1 MSEREYDYLPPG
13 RGYASKHTTPFATK
27 SLPQLKAMV
36 EHADPENA
44 RTVAR
49 GWDAFRADLVAGEDG
64 GALGML
70 SDLVDRLLQSW
81 RGEAAEA
88 FRVEAERFLRKIDD
102 TAEHARYLAIAVR
115 GAANALQEYKPH
127 IDAMTPSE
135 DTPGSPGPAGKGLK
149 DLKGRENAE
158 DLLKAGGGELSAAKR
173 HDLKAA
179 VAMEQLGAAYNSQSD
194 AMGSWSRVTLADPNC
209 PGAPDGTVPRAEVR
223 PIPRSVSPS
232 QAPPP
237 PRPAEPPSPP
247 GPGGVVKTL
256 RSHTEAASTTG
267 VPGVIGGIAR
277 QDSARG
283 GDRSIPNGVLGAAD
297 PFQTPGPAAPEGD
310 TGSDGGREQDG

>member
-1 MSEREYDYLPPG
+1 MSEREYDHLPPG

-44 RTVAR
+44 RTAAR
-49 GWDAFRADLVAGEDG
+49 GWDAFRADLVGGEDG
-64 GALGML
+64 GALGLL
-70 SDLVDRLLQSW
+70 SELVDRLLQSW
-81 RGEAAEA
+81 QGEAAEA
-88 FRVEAERFLRKIDD
+88 FRVEAERFLRKIDG

-127 IDAMTPSE
+127 IDAMTPS
-135 DTPGSPGPAGKGLK
+135 DGIPGSPVPAGKN
-149 DLKGRENAE
+149 LKGRENAE
-158 DLLKAGGGELSAAKR
+158 DLLKAGGGELSAAKQ
-173 HDLKAA
+173 HVLKAA
-179 VAMEQLGAAYNSQSD
+179 IAMEQLGAAYNSQSD

-209 PGAPDGTVPRAEVR
+209 PGAPGGIPPLADVR

-237 PRPAEPPSPP
+237 PRPAEQPNPP
-247 GPGGVVKTL
+247 GPGGVVESLSANSK
-256 RSHTEAASTTG
+256 AASATG
-267 VPGVIGGIAR
+267 VPGVVGGIAE

-283 GDRSIPNGVLGAAD
+283 RARSVPNGVLGAAD
-297 PFQTPGPAAPEGD
+297 PFQRPGPAASEG
-310 TGSDGGREQDG
+310 GAGLRRGRDQGR